1 MTKIVFVSG
10 IHGVG
15 KSTLCNKLFDEFG
28 WKHYSCSDL
37 IKQNSDYI
45 ESSKLV
51 VNADKN
57 QEALLRGV
65 SLIEDDTI
73 LLDGHFCLLGRE
85 LNIIELDMVVFE
97 SLSPSIVINVTCDE
111 NIILERLNARDG
123 KTIPHGVLIDLQSR
137 ELSQAEL
144 FCKKSN
150 CSFLN
155 YVSPKP
161 INDLLLNLKNII

>member
-1 MTKIVFVSG
+1 MAKIVFVSG

-15 KSTLCNKLFDEFG
+15 KSTLCRKLFDEFG
-28 WKHYSCSDL
+28 WRHYSCSDL

-51 VNADKN
+51 ANADKN
-57 QEALLRGV
+57 QEALIRGV

-73 LLDGHFCLLGRE
+73 LLDGHFCLLGKE
-85 LNIIELDMVVFE
+85 LNIIELDMTVFE

-123 KTIPHGVLIDLQSR
+123 KTIPHGVLVDLQSR

-144 FCKKSN
+144 FCTKNN

-155 YVSPKP
+155 YMSPKP
-161 INDLLLNLKNII
+161 INDLLLNLKDLF

>member
-1 MTKIVFVSG
+1 MAKIVFVSG

-15 KSTLCNKLFDEFG
+15 KSTLCSKLFDEFG
-28 WKHYSCSDL
+28 WRHYSCSDL

-73 LLDGHFCLLGRE
+73 LLDGHFCLLGKE
-85 LNIIELDMVVFE
+85 LDIIELDMAVFE

-111 NIILERLNARDG
+111 NIILERLKARDG
-123 KTIPHGVLIDLQSR
+123 KTIPHGVLVDLQSR
-137 ELSQAEL
+137 ELLQAKA
-144 FCKKSN
+144 FCAKSGYP
-150 CSFLN
+150 LIN
-155 YVSPKP
+155 YNSPDSIEK
-161 INDLLLNLKNII
+161 LVFTLRGVA